1 MAIKTTIQTAAR
13 QTTRTE
19 YRKWRNI
26 LRGNGRAAL
35 GWMPSNVR
43 RVFVELEGI
52 AQAYDAIA
60 ERVMLLDLFR
70 DAGVRNGVTYR
81 YTLCPRLL
89 LRLSQR

>member
-1 MAIKTTIQTAAR
+1 MAIKTTIQAAAR

-43 RVFVELEGI
+43 RVFVELES
-52 AQAYDAIA
+52 AAKAYDAIA
-60 ERVMLLDLFR
+60 ERVMLLGLFK
-70 DAGVRNGVTYR
+70 DAGMEGGVTYR
-81 YTLCPRLL
+81 YTRPLHVAA
-89 LRLSQR
+89 

>member
-1 MAIKTTIQTAAR
+1 MTKS
-13 QTTRTE
+13 E
-19 YRKWRNI
+19 YRHWRGIYRN
-26 LRGNGRAAL
+26 NGRSAL
-35 GWMPSNVR
+35 GWMPEHIREAFARLLAIS
-43 RVFVELEGI
+43 
-52 AQAYDAIA
+52 AAYDAIA